1 MIRSIRFFLLAS
13 ALMAACRA
21 STNDPVP
28 AAADK
33 PGATSTSTTARP
45 AARTVSAPAPTP
57 EPIVIPE
64 GTAFTMTL
72 ETTASSATSHEGD
85 TVVAKLTES
94 IRVDDRVVV
103 PSGSEV
109 RGRVTAAVP
118 SGRVKGRARLALD
131 FDSIVV
137 RGREVAIDAESIDVT
152 AKSAKKRD
160 AAIVGGGAG
169 AGAIIGGIIN
179 GGKGAAIGALVGA
192 GAGGGTVLATKGYEV
207 QLPSGTALKV
217 HLTKPVRVG

>member
-1 MIRSIRFFLLAS
+1 MIRTIRFLLLAS
-13 ALMAACRA
+13 ALMAGCRA
-21 STNDPVP
+21 STDNP
-28 AAADK
+28 APGAGERA
-33 PGATSTSTTARP
+33 GATSTSAATRP
-45 AARTVSAPAPTP
+45 AGRTASAPAPTP

-64 GTAFTMTL
+64 GTAVAMTL

-94 IRVDDRVVV
+94 IRVDDRVVI
-103 PSGSEV
+103 PSGSEI
-109 RGRVTAAVP
+109 RGRVTMAVP
-118 SGRVKGRARLALD
+118 SGRVKGRARLGLS
-131 FDSIVV
+131 FDSIVI
-137 RGREVAIDAESIDVT
+137 RGREVPIEAEPVDVT

-207 QLPSGTALKV
+207 HLPSGTALTV
-217 HLTKPVRVG
+217 HLTRPVRVG

>member
-1 MIRSIRFFLLAS
+1 MIRAIRFILLAS
-13 ALMAACRA
+13 ALMAGCRA
-21 STNDPVP
+21 STSDSGP
-28 AAADK
+28 AADDK
-33 PGATSTSTTARP
+33 TGATSTS
-45 AARTVSAPAPTP
+45 AALPSERGQAVPTP
-57 EPIVIPE
+57 ETIVIPE
-64 GTAFTMTL
+64 GTAVTMTL

-85 TVVAKLTES
+85 TVVAKLAES

-109 RGRVTAAVP
+109 RGRVTAAIP

-131 FDSIVV
+131 FDSIMI
-137 RGREVAIDAESIDVT
+137 RGRAVAIDAEPVDIT

-169 AGAIIGGIIN
+169 AGAIIGGIVN
-179 GGKGAAIGALVGA
+179 GGKGAAIGALIGA

-207 QLPSGTALKV
+207 HLPSGTTLKV
-217 HLTKPVRVG
+217 HLTQPARIV

>member
-1 MIRSIRFFLLAS
+1 MIRTIRFFLLAS

-33 PGATSTSTTARP
+33 PGATSTGATRP
-45 AARTVSAPAPTP
+45 GARTSAPAPTP

-64 GTAFTMTL
+64 GTAVTMTL

-85 TVVAKLTES
+85 TVVAKLTEG
-94 IRVDDRVVV
+94 IRIGDRVVV

-109 RGRVTAAVP
+109 RGRVTTAIP
-118 SGRVKGRARLALD
+118 SGRVKGRARLALN
-131 FDSIVV
+131 FDSIVI
-137 RGREVAIDAESIDVT
+137 RGREVPIDAEPIDIT

-169 AGAIIGGIIN
+169 AGAIIGGIVN
-179 GGKGAAIGALVGA
+179 GGKGAAIGALIGA

-207 QLPSGTALKV
+207 HLPSGTALKV
-217 HLTKPVRVG
+217 HLTQPARVV